1 VLAFLFLGLLAAR
14 LCHIG
19 IVWVEEAY
27 PTAAAIQLLDGKLL
41 YRDIWF
47 DKPPLAAYTY
57 LLWDAR
63 SGVPLRIAGA
73 IFVFLCCWM
82 AWRFAR
88 EMWSPR
94 EGMAAGCFVAFFLTF
109 GIPSAVMA
117 LAPDLL
123 MVLPHFAAVYL
134 AWRGR
139 AFLSGLT
146 AGVAMLVNPKAAF
159 VLAACA
165 LWTWRS
171 WPLLLAGFALPNL
184 AALAIFGNPYIQEV
198 WKWGA
203 LYSKQTFAFSL
214 GFTRT
219 LSWAGFHCAL
229 IVAAAYAFWKE
240 KQWRMA
246 VWLLLALLAVSA
258 GWRFFPRYY
267 FQLLP
272 VMALLAARGYT
283 LLGRCRIIVWLLLLI
298 PFVRF
303 APRYATL
310 AWDLAQHREPQWSDI
325 AMNQD
330 SHAASEKL
338 GHDGTL
344 LVWGYRPDIFAYT
357 RMQAGTRF
365 LDSQPLTGVLADR
378 HLTNSQVIAP
388 EWAAENR
395 KELLKTAPTFI
406 VDGLAPYNP
415 ALAISNYPDLQ
426 EWLSGYQE
434 VGRTQGTVIYKRK
447 YALGAPVAYGS
458 FHGPV
463 VPPKVMKTPPWRG
476 LSVCCA
482 ETRLGVG
489 PDIAPRRLQ
498 RSRCL
503 STSRSNTPRA
513 FPKTPKYL
521 PARPAPAHSWSSLPW
536 YTRRLWIG
544 RDRSARSR
552 LACRAPP

>member
-1 VLAFLFLGLLAAR
+1 LCYTSYIQKDSTLAGTRERLVLALLFLGLAAAR
-14 LCHIG
+14 LCHTG
-19 IVWVEEAY
+19 IVWVEEGY

-63 SGVPLRIAGA
+63 IGVTLRLSGA

-94 EGMAAGCFVAFFLTF
+94 EGMAAACFTGFFLTF

-123 MVLPHFAAVYL
+123 MVLPHIAAVYL

-139 AFLSGLT
+139 PFLSGLA
-146 AGVAMLVNPKAAF
+146 AGIAMLVNPKAVF

-165 LWTWRS
+165 LWTRGTS
-171 WPLLLAGFALPNL
+171 LRLVRLGKPEAYPTLMLLAGFALPNL
-184 AALAIFGNPYIQEV
+184 AALALFGTPYIQEV

-203 LYSKQTFAFSL
+203 LYSKQTFALST
-214 GFTRT
+214 GITRT

-229 IVAAAYAFWKE
+229 VVAAAYAFWKE
-240 KQWRMA
+240 KRWRMA
-246 VWLLLALLAVSA
+246 VWLVLGLVAVAA

-272 VMALLAARGYT
+272 VMALMAARGYT
-283 LLGRCRIIVWLLLLI
+283 LLGRYRAIVWLLLLI
-298 PFVRF
+298 PLGRF
-303 APRYATL
+303 GPRYVTL
-310 AWDLAQHREPQWSDI
+310 AWDLAQHRQTQWSDL

-330 SHAASEKL
+330 SRAAADRI
-338 GHDGTL
+338 GRDGTL

-357 RMQAGTRF
+357 RMKAGTRF

-378 HLTNSQVIAP
+378 HLTNSEVIAP

-395 KELLKTAPTFI
+395 RELARTQPDWI
-406 VDGLAPYNP
+406 VDGLAAFNP
-415 ALAISNYPDLQ
+415 ALAVSNYPDLK
-426 EWLSGYQE
+426 EWLAGYRE
-434 VGRTQGTVIYKRK
+434 VERTRGTIIYQ
-447 YALGAPVAYGS
+447 
-458 FHGPV
+458 
-463 VPPKVMKTPPWRG
+463 
-476 LSVCCA
+476 
-482 ETRLGVG
+482 
-489 PDIAPRRLQ
+489 RR
-498 RSRCL
+498 
-503 STSRSNTPRA
+503 
-513 FPKTPKYL
+513 
-521 PARPAPAHSWSSLPW
+521 
-536 YTRRLWIG
+536 
-544 RDRSARSR
+544 
-552 LACRAPP
+552 